1 MALATLLLLA
11 LLPAFGPATEGD
23 DDPDAIPVVGRPDGV
38 PFSEA
43 SGEFTIQASAE
54 PTTVVVEQPFTFTV
68 TVRATGRV
76 KVRKPPR
83 RIDLHTVSA
92 FEDNFYIED
101 LPDPPRHRNTRDVW
115 VFRYQLKPR
124 RLDVQEVPDFP
135 FVFYRP
141 DLTTIAPEKRFQ
153 RSYTDSIPLQ
163 VRPAERVAVALQ
175 APEAIF
181 QLARGPDLLAQQQP
195 WTPPGPLGWTL
206 LLGVPPVIGVIWYLC
221 WQRLYP
227 DAARL
232 ARHRRSRAALRAL
245 ELLKP
250 AGRQPAPA
258 AAALSTRA
266 VVQYLRQRLD
276 LHIVEPTPAETARH
290 LGHLAFPPALVEQAE
305 ALLRSCDA
313 VRYGPRTTAG
323 PTELPHDAARLILA
337 LEAQSWCWQP
347 S

>member
-1 MALATLLLLA
+1 MALTALLLLA
-11 LLPAFGPATEGD
+11 LLPAPDTADEGN
-23 DDPDAIPVVGRPDGV
+23 DADEIPTVGRPDRF

-43 SGEFTIQASAE
+43 SGDFKVQTAAE
-54 PTTVVVEQPFTFTV
+54 PTAVAVEQPLTFTL
-68 TVRATGRV
+68 TVRATGKV

-83 RIDLHTVSA
+83 RIDLRAVPA
-92 FEDNFYIED
+92 FDDNFYIED
-101 LPDPPRHRNTRDVW
+101 LPDPPRARAAADVW
-115 VFRYQLKPR
+115 VFRYGLKPR
-124 RLDVQEVPDFP
+124 STEVREVPGLP

-141 DLTTIAPEKRFQ
+141 DIPFPERRFQ
-153 RSYTDSIPLQ
+153 TIYTEPIPLQ
-163 VRPAERVAVALQ
+163 VRPAEKVAVSLQ

-181 QLARGPDLLAQQQP
+181 HLAVGAGLLAHQEP
-195 WTPPGPLGWTL
+195 WRPPGLLGSAL
-206 LLGVPPVIGVIWYLC
+206 LLGLPLLGCLGWYLG

-245 ELLKP
+245 ELLRP
-250 AGRQPAPA
+250 AARQPAPA

-276 LHIVEPTPAETARH
+276 LPIVEPTPAETARH
-290 LGHLAFPPALVEQAE
+290 LGQLAFPPTLVEQAE
-305 ALLRSCDA
+305 LLLRSCDA
-313 VRYGPRTTAG
+313 VRYGPRVATG
-323 PTELPHDAARLILA
+323 PTHLPDDAARLILA